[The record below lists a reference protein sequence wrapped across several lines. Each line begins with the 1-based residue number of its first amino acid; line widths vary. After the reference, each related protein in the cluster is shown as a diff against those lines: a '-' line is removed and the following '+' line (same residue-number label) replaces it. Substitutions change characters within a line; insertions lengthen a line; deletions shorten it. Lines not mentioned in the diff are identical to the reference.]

1 MPWRESTLVSER
13 REFIQ
18 FATTGQVSLSEL
30 CRRHGVSR
38 VTGYKWLSRAAQGD
52 GLADRSRRPRRSP
65 ARTAEA
71 TETLVCRLRQE
82 HPAWGGRKLHHF
94 LRRAGIQPLPAPSTV
109 NSILRR
115 NDLLDPNRKQTR
127 DWLRFEAEAP
137 NRLWQ
142 MDFKGPI
149 ETQAGPCHALTVLD
163 DYSRFNLCLGI
174 CPDQRRDTVQTQLTH
189 AFRRYG
195 LPDCLLCDNGPPW
208 GSGYTGQPFTRLAA
222 WLIRRGIAVSHGRP
236 YHPQTQG
243 KDERFH
249 LTLSLELL
257 KPSPVWHRPDELA
270 LAAQSWREVYNHLRP
285 HEALGHEPPASRYSP
300 SARTYREQL
309 APIEY
314 APDDLRR
321 TVQQGGHISFRGRLY
336 LVSRAFAGEPVALR
350 AVADGVWDVYY
361 CFQRVSR
368 INLNQPNV

>member
-1 MPWRESTLVSER
+1 MSWRECTVVSER
-13 REFIQ
+13 KEFVL
-18 FATTGQVSLSEL
+18 FAGLKDRSVSDL
-30 CRRHGVSR
+30 CRRFGVSR
-38 VTGYKWLSRAAQGD
+38 VTGYKWLLRDRVGE
-52 GLADRSRRPRRSP
+52 GLADRSRRPHSSP

-82 HPAWGGRKLHHF
+82 HPAWGGRKLHHY
-94 LRRAGIQPLPAPSTV
+94 LRREGVQPLPSPSTV
-109 NSILRR
+109 NNILRR
-115 NDLLDPNRKQTR
+115 HGLLDPERREAR
-127 DWLRFEAEAP
+127 DWQRFEAEAA

-189 AFRRYG
+189 AFERYG

-208 GSGYTGQPFTRLAA
+208 GSGYAGQPFTRLAA

-257 KPSPVWHRPDELA
+257 KPPPVWHHPDELA
-270 LAAQSWREVYNHLRP
+270 TAARSWRELYNHRRP
-285 HEALGHEPPASRYSP
+285 HEALGNEPPASRYSP
-300 SARTYREQL
+300 SRRAYSPLLE
-309 APIEY
+309 PIEY
-314 APDDLRR
+314 PPADLKRI
-321 TVQQGGHISFRGRLY
+321 VQQDGHISFRGRQY
-336 LVSRAFAGEPVALR
+336 LVGRAFASEPVALR
-350 AVADGVWDVYY
+350 AVGDGLWEVYY

-368 INLNQPNV
+368 IDLSSAKV